1 MNEMEL
7 RQGYDLEQLTP
18 EQLGGEIRLLTSQA
32 RKIVLAYAVEIG
44 HRLVL
49 AKEKVAH
56 GDWIDWVA
64 RETTLSQ
71 SSANRM
77 MRLYEEYGS
86 RQESLFGAE
95 VNSSTLTN
103 LSVSNALQLLA
114 YPPEEREQAAAELDA
129 EHLSSRELAE
139 AIAARK
145 AAEDRALEAER
156 ALHEAE
162 EGQGLAL
169 AELQEKLD
177 AAMEDGRRGREAVH
191 RQEQLQKDLDDAG
204 RRLREAKDQIKE
216 LESRP
221 IATVKERD
229 EQAIEEAVRKAKAK
243 VLAEAAETLSAV
255 QKKLKKAEKERDKLK
270 DAAGKAESGAAEKVA
285 AAEQEAAAARRE
297 LEEIR
302 KKLKASNA
310 NVAVFGAYFKAIQE
324 NYNRMIEKL
333 QEIGTDDAETADKLR
348 GGARIIL
355 AQMLER
361 IAAHEPKGD

>member
-1 MNEMEL
+1 MNEMEI
-7 RQGYDLEQLTP
+7 RRPDELEQLTP

-139 AIAARK
+139 AI
-145 AAEDRALEAER
+145 
-156 ALHEAE
+156 
-162 EGQGLAL
+162 
-169 AELQEKLD
+169 
-177 AAMEDGRRGREAVH
+177 
-191 RQEQLQKDLDDAG
+191 
-204 RRLREAKDQIKE
+204 
-216 LESRP
+216 
-221 IATVKERD
+221 
-229 EQAIEEAVRKAKAK
+229 EQAVTVAKAKAD
-243 VLAEAAETLSAV
+243 AEAAEKINAL
-255 QKKLKKAEKERDKLK
+255 QKKLEKAEKDRDKLK

-285 AAEQEAAAARRE
+285 AAERDAAAARQE
-297 LEEIR
+297 LEEAR

-310 NVAVFGAYFKAIQE
+310 NVAVFGAYFKAMQE
-324 NYNRMIEKL
+324 DFNKALEML
-333 QEIGTDDAETADKLR
+333 PEIGENDRETAEKLR
-348 GGARIIL
+348 GGMKVLIGK
-355 AQMLER
+355 MLER
-361 IAAHEPKGD
+361 IGV